1 MIKRKRIFAITLLIA
16 LFIQSTICIAATDT
30 RDTVVAVKGTLNQT
44 MSGTYS
50 KLNIR
55 VENASV
61 YGIVTNNT
69 NNSRYITVSTTRYKN
84 GVADGTRSNNAGIV
98 PGGDTIS
105 SGGVV
110 RISTTAY
117 SYYVTCTV
125 YNSVSSSTGA
135 VDGLTFK
142 ITQNGN

>member
-16 LFIQSTICIAATDT
+16 LFIQSTICIAATKSTEMVVSVSGAST
-30 RDTVVAVKGTLNQT
+30 RVLAG
-44 MSGTYS
+44 SYS
-50 KLNIR
+50 KL
-55 VENASV
+55 VAYVDKASIF
-61 YGIVTNNT
+61 GKVTNNT

-84 GVADGTRSNNAGIV
+84 GVADGTRSNKAEIV

-105 SGGVV
+105 SGSVA
-110 RISTTAY
+110 RISTTTY

-135 VDGLTFK
+135 VDSLTIK
-142 ITQNGN
+142 ITQNGK